1 MIYEYVR
8 DLVNRPSLSSD
19 QECKD
24 NQRYARY
31 LLFSIIYSSI
41 FVGSFGCLM
50 FHDVSI
56 Q

>member
-24 NQRYARY
+24 NQRYAKTI
-31 LLFSIIYSSI
+31 LFVVFLHI
-41 FVGSFGCLM
+41 FVDICWIFWMS
-50 FHDVSI
+50 DVS
-56 Q
+56 